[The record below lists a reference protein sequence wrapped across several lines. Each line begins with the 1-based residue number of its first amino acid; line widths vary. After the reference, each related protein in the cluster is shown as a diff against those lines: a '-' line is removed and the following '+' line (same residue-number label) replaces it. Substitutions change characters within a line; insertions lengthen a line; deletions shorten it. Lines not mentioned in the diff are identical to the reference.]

1 MCACLV
7 HSVSSAARMS
17 AQLSFGMPLRQ
28 ILYATCWIVTAVVF
42 VKNMHFMSICGI
54 IRLYVIVLD
63 RQFSNELASLAT
75 HPRSEL
81 FSPAYTILIYSFIC
95 FRYIYDVI
103 VILA

>member
-28 ILYATCWIVTAVVF
+28 ILYATCWIVRR
-42 VKNMHFMSICGI
+42 SICEMYSLHEYMCVF
-54 IRLYVIVLD
+54 RVSVIFLD
-63 RQFSNELASLAT
+63 SQFGNELASLAT

-81 FSPAYTILIYSFIC
+81 VSPASTIISSTIC
-95 FRYIYDVI
+95 FPYMYDVI
-103 VILA
+103 VI

>member
-7 HSVSSAARMS
+7 HSLFSAACMS
-17 AQLSFGMPLRQ
+17 AQLSFGMPLHR
-28 ILYATCWIVTAVVF
+28 ILYATCWIVRGCICEMYSIHDYMCVF
-42 VKNMHFMSICGI
+42 
-54 IRLYVIVLD
+54 RLYVIFLD

-81 FSPAYTILIYSFIC
+81 FSPAYTILIYSIIC
-95 FRYIYDVI
+95 FSYIYDVI